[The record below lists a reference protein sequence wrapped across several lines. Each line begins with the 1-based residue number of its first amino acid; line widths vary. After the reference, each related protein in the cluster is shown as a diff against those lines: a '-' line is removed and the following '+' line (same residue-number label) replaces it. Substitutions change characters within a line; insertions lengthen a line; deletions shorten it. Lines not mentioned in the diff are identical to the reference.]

1 MNMNIDIDLQKKY
14 QYLSAK
20 LYDIKNELEELENSY
35 NTLEMKIKKNIEIND
50 DIPMKEELVRHQK
63 NCQNIKKD
71 IISHIIPMINTK
83 I

>member
-1 MNMNIDIDLQKKY
+1 M
-14 QYLSAK
+14 
-20 LYDIKNELEELENSY
+20 
-35 NTLEMKIKKNIEIND
+35 TIKKNIEIND